1 MKLLPNLF
9 LCFSLTFSFAQK
21 EHNGVILDSET
32 KEPLEFVN
40 IFSQSDYTVSNV
52 DGHFSF
58 SSSNDSVNF
67 YRVGYDK
74 LETTLNQLKD
84 SVFLDKSIF
93 ELNEVVVTNAK
104 TIYQK
109 IKDSITQNYLL
120 EPHTEAFFLRT
131 LLKKNGAIIRVQDI
145 QGNLKRKTSIYGKG
159 LELEKK
165 DFEVEILNMR
175 KIGVT
180 KDEND
185 VYFTFPSLH
194 TIFKEFVRI
203 NAMGPD
209 FEVTE
214 QPYKEETYTK
224 VNFNSNP
231 PETLDENF
239 GHYIISNKDHAI
251 LSIEI
256 NIIPFH
262 SSVSDSKKIES
273 RLLEDKRAIYFKEDV
288 NKGLYYMNSAKR
300 NSKIEVKGENNSFTD
315 IFEMSIVL
323 ITSNSFGK
331 VKIKSN
337 TNEQKDIFKLKHPYN
352 ESYWN
357 SQNQLLLTHEMQA
370 FIKKMGTAN
379 KEFKVRSNMD

>member
-1 MKLLPNLF
+1 MKLLPILF

-40 IFSQSDYTVSNV
+40 IFNQSDYTVSNA
-52 DGHFSF
+52 DGRFAF

-74 LETTLNQLKD
+74 FKTTVIQLKD
-84 SVFLDKSIF
+84 TVFLDKSIF

-109 IKDSITQNYLL
+109 IKDSIAQNYLL

-224 VNFNSNP
+224 VDFNSNL
-231 PETLDENF
+231 PETSGKNF
-239 GHYIISNKDHAI
+239 GHYMINNKDHAI
-251 LSIEI
+251 LSIDI

-273 RLLEDKRAIYFKEDV
+273 RLLEDKRAIFFKENI
-288 NKGLYYMNSAKR
+288 NKGLYFLNSAKR
-300 NSKIEVKGENNSFTD
+300 DVKIEVKGKNNSFTD

-323 ITSNSFGK
+323 LTSSSFGK
-331 VKIKSN
+331 EDITSN
-337 TNEQKDIFKLKHPYN
+337 TNEQKDIFKLKHKYN
-352 ESYWN
+352 PSYWN
-357 SQNQLLLTHEMQA
+357 SQNQLLLTEEMQG
-370 FIKKMGTAN
+370 FIKRMGLKN

>member
-1 MKLLPNLF
+1 MKLLPILF

-32 KEPLEFVN
+32 QEPLEFVN
-40 IFSQSDYTVSNV
+40 IFNHSDYTVSNV
-52 DGHFSF
+52 DGRFSF

-120 EPHTEAFFLRT
+120 EPHTETFFLRT
-131 LLKKNGAIIRVQDI
+131 ILKKNGAIVRLQDI
-145 QGNLKRKTSIYGKG
+145 QGNLNRKTSVYTGS
-159 LELEKK
+159 LSLEKK

-175 KIGVT
+175 KIGVS

-185 VYFTFPSLH
+185 IYFTFPSLH
-194 TIFKEFVRI
+194 NIFKEFVRL
-203 NAMGPD
+203 NAMGPN

-214 QPYKEETYTK
+214 QPYKDEAYTK
-224 VNFNSNP
+224 VDFKSNL
-231 PETLDENF
+231 PETSGRGF
-239 GHYIISNKDHAI
+239 GHYMISNKDHAI
-251 LSIEI
+251 LSF
-256 NIIPFH
+256 NASIIPYH
-262 SSVSDSKKIES
+262 SSEKTSTKRVS
-273 RLLEDKRAIYFKEDV
+273 RVLENTTAIFFKEDPS
-288 NKGLYYMNSAKR
+288 KGLYFMNSAKR
-300 NSKIEVKGENNSFTD
+300 NSKLEVKGENNSFTD

-323 ITSNSFGK
+323 ITSNSFGNA
-331 VKIKSN
+331 KIKSN

-352 ESYWN
+352 QSYWR
-357 SQNQLLLTHEMQA
+357 SQNQLLLTEEMQA